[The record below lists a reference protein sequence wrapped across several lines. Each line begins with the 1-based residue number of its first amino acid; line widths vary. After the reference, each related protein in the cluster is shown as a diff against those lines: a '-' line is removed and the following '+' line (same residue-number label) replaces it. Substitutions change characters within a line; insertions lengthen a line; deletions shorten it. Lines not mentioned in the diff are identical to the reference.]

1 MRAWWALAGP
11 ERDVIFRQEHE
22 PVRLGL
28 SDITDCNVLGV
39 MIAGVP
45 FEYRHYHFRPAFSGF
60 EHAHVVL
67 ADLFFAARQSS
78 LVESVRC
85 RQLVPEAAV
94 ANLPLQGHAG
104 ERWQA

>member
-45 FEYRHYHFRPAFSGF
+45 FEYRHY
-60 EHAHVVL
+60 
-67 ADLFFAARQSS
+67 AARQS
-78 LVESVRC
+78 R
-85 RQLVPEAAV
+85 
-94 ANLPLQGHAG
+94 
-104 ERWQA
+104 